1 MPPTI
6 VPAGIDNAPVFDLC
20 DARERRFLLELMQE
34 ENQDVVY
41 DHPLPELHALLL
53 ALERMWGG
61 EHTPSITVPPG
72 LMYYLV
78 IYATYAHHI
87 PEDVAGWRHGAA
99 HEVYAILQGL
109 MESVALAIQ
118 DGTLVKHADDGVYID
133 LFRIPQWLYDEVVK
147 DRPVPLE
154 YELILSFRKQP
165 CAERRAFRSER
176 RGLRLRL
183 VGSWLKIE
191 QL

>member
-61 EHTPSITVPPG
+61 GRTPSITVPPR

-78 IYATYAHHI
+78 AYATNAHHI
-87 PEDVAGWRHGAA
+87 PEDVEGWRSGAA
-99 HEVYAILQGL
+99 HDVHHILRGF
-109 MESVALAIQ
+109 MESIALTIQ
-118 DGTLVKHADDGVYID
+118 DGTLVTHADDGVY
-133 LFRIPQWLYDEVVK
+133 LRTFPHTAVV
-147 DRPVPLE
+147 
-154 YELILSFRKQP
+154 
-165 CAERRAFRSER
+165 
-176 RGLRLRL
+176 LR
-183 VGSWLKIE
+183 
-191 QL
+191 